1 MARPAK
7 TRTIFLCDSCGV
19 DTPRWEGRCPSC
31 GEWNTLSEMNEPSPV
46 PERSSLTRTAESI
59 RLSDVSTH
67 EAPRLRFSS
76 AEVDRVL
83 GGGMVPGSLAL
94 IAGDPGIGKST
105 LLLRLAADAGKG
117 AAVLYATGEES
128 AVQVKMRA
136 DRMDI
141 QSDGLHLLTTT
152 SLDCVMSQID
162 SLKPGMVI
170 VDSIQTLYDEGASSE
185 PGSVAQIR
193 QCTRRLMERGKTENL
208 PILLSGHVTKGGDI
222 AGPRVMEHMVDVV
235 LHMEGDP
242 VSSWRLLR
250 SIKNRFGSTNEV
262 GVFEMTSKGL
272 SDVEDPSLAF
282 IAERAEHAVG
292 SVVIATLEGSRPLLA
307 EVQALTSPS
316 SLPAPRRVASGVD
329 LNRVLLVCAVMG
341 RRAGVGLNGQDIVVN
356 VTGGLRTSETAA
368 DLGVALAIA
377 SSARDTPIASGVA
390 AAGEV
395 GLSGEVRA
403 VPQLERRISEAARL
417 GLSKFIVPGRGRWQ
431 RSHEGGLEVVP
442 VSTLRQALG
451 VALERPE
458 GGPRKSGDE

>member
-1 MARPAK
+1 MARSAK
-7 TRTIFLCDSCGV
+7 TRTVFLCDSCGA

-31 GEWNTLSEMNEPSPV
+31 GEWNTLKEMSEPV
-46 PERSSLTRTAESI
+46 GAPAATSWTTKAEAI
-59 RLSDVSTH
+59 RLSDVSTL
-67 EAPRLRFSS
+67 ETPRLQFSS

-105 LLLRLAADAGKG
+105 LLLRLAADVGQG
-117 AAVLYATGEES
+117 PAVLYATGEES
-128 AVQVKMRA
+128 AAQVKMRA
-136 DRMDI
+136 DRMGVN
-141 QSDGLHLLTTT
+141 SEGLHLLTTT
-152 SLDCVMSQID
+152 SLDNVMSQID

-193 QCTRRLMERGKTENL
+193 QCTRKLMERAKADNV

-235 LHMEGDP
+235 LYMEGDP

-250 SIKNRFGSTNEV
+250 SVKNRFGSTNEV
-262 GVFEMTSKGL
+262 GVFEMTDSGL
-272 SDVEDPSLAF
+272 ADVEDPSQAF
-282 IAERAEHAVG
+282 IAERPEEAVG

-307 EVQALTSPS
+307 EIQALTSPS
-316 SLPAPRRVASGVD
+316 MLPAPRRVASGVD

-341 RRAGVGLNGQDIVVN
+341 RRAGVGLSGQDIVVN

-368 DLGVALAIA
+368 DLGVALAIG
-377 SSARDTPIASGVA
+377 SSARDLPIASGIA

-403 VPQLERRISEAARL
+403 VPQIERRISEAARL
-417 GLSKFIVPGRGRWQ
+417 GLSKFIVPGRGQHR
-431 RSHEGGLEVVP
+431 RMREGGLEIVP
-442 VSTLRQALG
+442 VSTVRQALRA
-451 VALERPE
+451 ALDVSQK
-458 GGPRKSGDE
+458 GPR